1 MLYSKELVA
10 CFRLDGSLVKR
21 KVNLQTMQLLS
32 TRRSGSVRA
41 GFRMLAGILLFS
53 GWLQGVY
60 LPKKRTETLE
70 GLTPSNEQRGLPEVT
85 RRRFRVGVVCV
96 HACVNSVY
104 MCLDAKVLKLSI
116 EGLELAN

>member
-1 MLYSKELVA
+1 
-10 CFRLDGSLVKR
+10 
-21 KVNLQTMQLLS
+21 MQLSS
-32 TRRSGSVRA
+32 TRRPGSVRA

-60 LPKKRTETLE
+60 LPKKRTEALE
-70 GLTPSNEQRGLPEVT
+70 GLTLSNRGLPEVT
-85 RRRFRVGVVCV
+85 RKRVRVGVVCV